1 MSARTTKLILIVI
14 TSLLLASCAKKDDV
28 DVVASDVSLLRTEL
42 AQAETRIAE
51 LEKRQQ
57 FDPWAANFAL
67 LSPTSQGFALATT
80 EYGRVA
86 IWFDDIRPLGAGSRA
101 TLKVVNLTAADFT
114 DIKVDFN
121 YANKSFEE
129 MLKGDDSVELKSH
142 EGNAQITET
151 LQSGTE
157 TRFSINLEHLP
168 PDEVKFL
175 SVKLQPSGIQF
186 RRSR

>member
-1 MSARTTKLILIVI
+1 MFARKAKLILLI
-14 TSLLLASCAKKDDV
+14 TASVLLASCAKQEDV
-28 DVVASDVSLLRTEL
+28 SAVASDVSLLRTEL
-42 AQAETRIAE
+42 AQAQARIAD

-67 LSPTSQGFALATT
+67 LSPTSQGFSLATT

-121 YANKSFEE
+121 YANKSFVE
-129 MLKGDDSVELKSH
+129 MLKGDNTAELKSH
-142 EGNAQITET
+142 DGTAQITET

-157 TRFSINLEHLP
+157 TRFAVNLEHLP
-168 PDEVKFL
+168 PNEVKLL